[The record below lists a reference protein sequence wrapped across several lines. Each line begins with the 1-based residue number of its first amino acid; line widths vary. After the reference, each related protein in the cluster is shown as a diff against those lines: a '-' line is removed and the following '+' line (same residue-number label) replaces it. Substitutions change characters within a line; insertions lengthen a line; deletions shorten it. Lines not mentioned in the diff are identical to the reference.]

1 LNCCFSVAVARG
13 LAGRYN
19 GAPMNRFPRALA
31 LLLAAFGVLAL
42 SRPSSA
48 TVVERIVAI
57 VGERAILLSD
67 LRERALPFL
76 TQIHQQVPQG
86 AQRNAA
92 ISQLY
97 KGLLQK
103 MVDEE
108 IEQRAAVQAK
118 VTVTPREV
126 EEALA
131 RVAAQ
136 NGVSVDKLLAEARRS
151 GLDDTAYR
159 DELRRQLLQTKL
171 INVRLQGRIRVTEDD
186 LMKAYRTIELEE
198 REKLAFRAAWLVVS
212 VPQGLSP
219 AQAREKRVLAE
230 RLARDAERADFA
242 AIVQVHSD
250 DPSTRNSGGVLPYT
264 KVAEVPPVLKRAIVA
279 LAPGHVSG
287 AVPIP
292 GGYAI
297 IKLLERDESSL
308 PGYEE
313 ARDELG
319 QRVYLEKMTQ
329 ARRTWLDS
337 LRRQQHVEVRL

>member
-1 LNCCFSVAVARG
+1 MV
-13 LAGRYN
+13 
-19 GAPMNRFPRALA
+19 RFPRALA
-31 LLLAAFGVLAL
+31 LALVALLALGMLA
-42 SRPSSA
+42 SPRSASA

-67 LRERALPFL
+67 LRERAQPFL
-76 TQIHQQVPQG
+76 GQIHQQVPQG

-108 IEQRAAVQAK
+108 IEQKAAVQAK

-126 EEALA
+126 DEALQ

-136 NGVSVDKLLAEARRS
+136 NGVTVDKLLSEARRS

-171 INVRLQGRIRVTEDD
+171 INVRLQGRIRVTEED
-186 LMKAYRTIELEE
+186 LLKAYRTIVLEE
-198 REKLAFRAAWLVVS
+198 REKLAYRAAWLVVS
-212 VPQGLSP
+212 VRSGLTP
-219 AQAREKRVLAE
+219 AEARARRAFAE
-230 RLARDAERADFA
+230 RITRDAERGDFSA
-242 AIVQVHSD
+242 LVQVHSD
-250 DPSTRNSGGVLPYT
+250 DESTKASGGVLPYT
-264 KVAEVPPVLKRAIVA
+264 QLEQTPPQLRRVFSNLEVGRVAGPLPV
-279 LAPGHVSG
+279 
-287 AVPIP
+287 P

-297 IKLLERDESSL
+297 VKMLEREESQL
-308 PGYEE
+308 PDYQEAKEE
-313 ARDELG
+313 LA

>member
-1 LNCCFSVAVARG
+1 MFRPLRAV
-13 LAGRYN
+13 
-19 GAPMNRFPRALA
+19 A
-31 LLLAAFGVLAL
+31 LLLAGLGVLAGAR
-42 SRPSSA
+42 SASA

-76 TQIHQQVPQG
+76 GQIHQQVPQG

-97 KGLLQK
+97 KGLLEK

-108 IEQRAAVQAK
+108 IEQKAAIQAK
-118 VTVTPREV
+118 VAVTPREV
-126 EEALA
+126 EEALG

-136 NGVSVDKLLAEARRS
+136 NGVTVEKLLSEARRS
-151 GLDDTAYR
+151 GLEDTAYR

-186 LMKAYRTIELEE
+186 LQKAYRNIQLEE
-198 REKLAFRAAWLVVS
+198 RDKLAFRAAWLVVG
-212 VPQGLSP
+212 VPAGLP
-219 AQAREKRVLAE
+219 AADVRARRALAE
-230 RLARDAERADFA
+230 RIVRDAERADFA
-242 AIVQVHSD
+242 ALVRIHSD
-250 DPSTRNSGGVLPYT
+250 DSVTKSSGGALPYT
-264 KVAEVPPVLKRAIVA
+264 KLAETPPPLRRVIQGLEVGRVAGP
-279 LAPGHVSG
+279 
-287 AVPIP
+287 VPIP

-297 IKLLERDESSL
+297 VKLVEREETQLPDYDE
-308 PGYEE
+308 
-313 ARDELG
+313 AKNELA

-329 ARRTWLDS
+329 ARRTWLDG

>member
-1 LNCCFSVAVARG
+1 MVRS
-13 LAGRYN
+13 
-19 GAPMNRFPRALA
+19 PRAFA
-31 LLLAAFGVLAL
+31 LLFAVFGVLAL
-42 SRPSSA
+42 TSPSSA

-136 NGVSVDKLLAEARRS
+136 NGVTVDKLLGEARRS
-151 GLDDTAYR
+151 GLDDSAYR

-186 LMKAYRTIELEE
+186 LVKAYRAIELEE

-212 VPQGLSP
+212 SPQGLS
-219 AQAREKRVLAE
+219 AAEARGRRTQAE
-230 RLARDAERADFA
+230 RLARDAQRADFA
-242 AIVQVHSD
+242 ALVQVHSD
-250 DPSTRNSGGVLPYT
+250 DPSTKDAGGVLPYT
-264 KVAEVPPVLKRAIVA
+264 KLAEVPPVLRRVLSG
-279 LAPGHVSG
+279 LAMGQVSG
-287 AVPIP
+287 AIPIP

-297 IKLLERDESSL
+297 IKLLERQESSL
-308 PGYEE
+308 PDYDE
-313 ARDELG
+313 AKDELG

>member
-1 LNCCFSVAVARG
+1 MFRS
-13 LAGRYN
+13 
-19 GAPMNRFPRALA
+19 PRALA
-31 LLLAAFGVLAL
+31 LLLFACGAL
-42 SRPSSA
+42 VWSRSASA

-57 VGERAILLSD
+57 VGEHAILLSD
-67 LRERALPFL
+67 LRERAQPFL
-76 TQIHQQVPQG
+76 GQIHQQVPQG

-126 EEALA
+126 DEALA

-136 NGVSVDKLLAEARRS
+136 NGVTVEKLLSEARRS

-186 LMKAYRTIELEE
+186 LVKAYRAIVLEE
-198 REKLAFRAAWLVVS
+198 REKLAYRAAWLVVS
-212 VPQGLSP
+212 VRTGLP
-219 AQAREKRVLAE
+219 AAEARARRALAE
-230 RLARDAERADFA
+230 RITRDAERGDFA
-242 AIVQVHSD
+242 ALVGIHSD
-250 DPSTRNSGGVLPYT
+250 DGATKSDGGVLPYT
-264 KVAEVPPVLKRAIVA
+264 RLEETPPVLRRVLQNLEVGRVA
-279 LAPGHVSG
+279 GPVQ
-287 AVPIP
+287 IP

-297 IKLLERDESSL
+297 IKLLDREESQL
-308 PGYEE
+308 PDYEE
-313 ARDELG
+313 ARDELA
-319 QRVYLEKMTQ
+319 QRVYLDKMTQ

>member
-1 LNCCFSVAVARG
+1 MLRSSRTLAVVVAILAFG
-13 LAGRYN
+13 LAG
-19 GAPMNRFPRALA
+19 
-31 LLLAAFGVLAL
+31 
-42 SRPSSA
+42 SA
-48 TVVERIVAI
+48 SASVIERIVAI

-67 LRERALPFL
+67 LRERAQPFL
-76 TQIHQQVPQG
+76 AQIHQQVPQG

-108 IEQRAAVQAK
+108 IEQKAALQAK
-118 VTVTPREV
+118 VTVTAREV

-136 NGVSVDKLLAEARRS
+136 NGVTVDKLLSEARRS
-151 GLDDTAYR
+151 GLDDAAYR

-186 LMKAYRTIELEE
+186 LQKAYRSIELEE
-198 REKLAFRAAWLVVS
+198 REKLSYRAAWLVVS
-212 VPQGLSP
+212 VPNGLSP
-219 AQAREKRVLAE
+219 ADVRARRALVE
-230 RLARDAERADFA
+230 RLKRDAEVGDFA
-242 AIVQVHSD
+242 ALVQIHSD
-250 DPSTRNSGGVLPYT
+250 DPSTKSSGGVLPYARPAET
-264 KVAEVPPVLKRAIVA
+264 PAVLRRVIGGLEVGHVAGPVPVPGGLAIVKV
-279 LAPGHVSG
+279 LGR
-287 AVPIP
+287 
-292 GGYAI
+292 
-297 IKLLERDESSL
+297 EESSL
-308 PGYEE
+308 PRFEE

>member
-1 LNCCFSVAVARG
+1 MV
-13 LAGRYN
+13 
-19 GAPMNRFPRALA
+19 RFPRALA
-31 LLLAAFGVLAL
+31 LVLAALGLLGMLAL
-42 SRPSSA
+42 PRPA
-48 TVVERIVAI
+48 TAAVVERIVAI

-67 LRERALPFL
+67 LRERAQPFL
-76 TQIHQQVPQG
+76 GQIHAQVPQG

-126 EEALA
+126 DEALA

-136 NGVSVDKLLAEARRS
+136 NGVSVDKLLSEARRS

-186 LMKAYRTIELEE
+186 LMKAYRAIVMEE
-198 REKLAFRAAWLVVS
+198 REKLPYRAAWIVVS
-212 VPQGLSP
+212 VHAGSP
-219 AQAREKRVLAE
+219 SADARARRALAE
-230 RLARDAERADFA
+230 RITRDAEHGDFA
-242 AIVQVHSD
+242 ALARIHSD
-250 DPSTRNSGGVLPYT
+250 DGATRASGGVLPYT
-264 KVAEVPPVLKRAIVA
+264 RLEETPPALRRTLASLEVGRVAGPLPV
-279 LAPGHVSG
+279 
-287 AVPIP
+287 P

-297 IKLLERDESSL
+297 VKLLDRGESQL
-308 PGYEE
+308 PDYEE
-313 ARDELG
+313 SKDELA
-319 QRVYLEKMTQ
+319 QRVYMEKMTQ

>member
-1 LNCCFSVAVARG
+1 MLRSS
-13 LAGRYN
+13 
-19 GAPMNRFPRALA
+19 RALA
-31 LLLAAFGVLAL
+31 LVLAALAL
-42 SRPSSA
+42 LGVAGSA
-48 TVVERIVAI
+48 SASVVERIVAI

-67 LRERALPFL
+67 LRERAHPFL
-76 TQIHQQVPQG
+76 AQIHQQVPQG

-108 IEQRAAVQAK
+108 IEQKAAVQAK

-126 EEALA
+126 EEALT
-131 RVAAQ
+131 RVATQ
-136 NGVSVDKLLAEARRS
+136 NNVTVDKLLSEARRS
-151 GLDDTAYR
+151 GLDAASYR

-186 LMKAYRTIELEE
+186 LQKAYRGIELEE
-198 REKLAFRAAWLVVS
+198 REKLSYQAAWLVVS
-212 VPQGLSP
+212 VPAGLSP
-219 AQAREKRVLAE
+219 AEVRTRRALVE
-230 RLARDAERADFA
+230 RLKRDAERGDFVA
-242 AIVQVHSD
+242 LVRLHSD
-250 DPSTRNSGGVLPYT
+250 DPSTKNSGGVLPYSRP
-264 KVAEVPPVLKRAIVA
+264 AETPAVLRRVIGGLEV
-279 LAPGHVSG
+279 GHVAG
-287 AVPIP
+287 PVPVP
-292 GGYAI
+292 GGLALV
-297 IKLLERDESSL
+297 KVLGREESQL
-308 PGYEE
+308 PRFED